1 MTDIEMMEVLATVV
15 NQIQQE
21 AAGRRIHCVHTDDAL
36 WIFGKKGVLFFCPRF
51 TKFIEGG
58 CILYIAYTLM
68 MHWLFFLR
76 V

>member
-36 WIFGKKGVLFFCPRF
+36 WIFGEKEVFFF
-51 TKFIEGG
+51 
-58 CILYIAYTLM
+58 
-68 MHWLFFLR
+68 
-76 V
+76 VQD

>member
-36 WIFGKKGVLFFCPRF
+36 WIFFERRGAIFSLQD
-51 TKFIEGG
+51 
-58 CILYIAYTLM
+58 
-68 MHWLFFLR
+68 
-76 V
+76 

>member
-36 WIFGKKGVLFFCPRF
+36 WIFFGEKGCYFFSPRL
-51 TKFIEGG
+51 TKYIAGG
-58 CILYIAYTLM
+58 CILYIVYTLM
-68 MHWLFFLR
+68 MHCFFWR